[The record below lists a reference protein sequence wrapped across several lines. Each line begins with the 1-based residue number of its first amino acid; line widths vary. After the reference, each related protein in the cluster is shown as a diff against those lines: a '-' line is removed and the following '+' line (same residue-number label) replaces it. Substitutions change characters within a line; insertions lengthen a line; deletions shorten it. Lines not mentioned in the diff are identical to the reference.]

1 MNAERVSQRQRNEIR
16 HFGLVPVRAKAFE
29 FSHVRS
35 WAMLVTL
42 LARALASATHNLDQ
56 REAVHLV
63 RRHTSTWW
71 CTGTDHKASAQPR
84 ARVVLYIITTKPK
97 YLDETSQTAAFLA
110 SRVGHGWN
118 LPTFRAKY
126 NEHSQAPSY
135 RLFLRPPHDIVATSS
150 LPLAQPS
157 NLGCPSLCDH
167 SERERNLCNYSRW
180 RKDRVR
186 GGLARI

>member
-1 MNAERVSQRQRNEIR
+1 MYCSRSCPAVLPVEMLPRWGWLCRAWCACPGEDATEGNAERVSQRQRNEIR

-110 SRVGHGWN
+110 SRVGHG
-118 LPTFRAKY
+118 
-126 NEHSQAPSY
+126 
-135 RLFLRPPHDIVATSS
+135 
-150 LPLAQPS
+150 
-157 NLGCPSLCDH
+157 
-167 SERERNLCNYSRW
+167 
-180 RKDRVR
+180 
-186 GGLARI
+186 